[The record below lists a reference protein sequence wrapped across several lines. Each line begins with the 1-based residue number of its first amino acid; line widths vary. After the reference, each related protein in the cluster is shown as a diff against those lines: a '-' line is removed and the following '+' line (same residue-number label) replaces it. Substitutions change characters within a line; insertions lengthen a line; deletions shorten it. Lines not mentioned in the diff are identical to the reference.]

1 MTGPGSEDGGG
12 FGGSRWAHETHTAL
26 SLPSPPALTLATPFD
41 SIYLGLWGFNSTL
54 ASIAIGGMFYVLTW
68 QTHLLAIA
76 CGRYHQ
82 RIPFPLGHACIYPHR
97 DSTLWKFCS
106 SSKDK
111 WEDLFA
117 L

>member
-82 RIPFPLGHACIYPHR
+82 Q
-97 DSTLWKFCS
+97 DSLS
-106 SSKDK
+106 SGSCLRLSPQGQHPV
-111 WEDLFA
+111 EIL
-117 L
+117 LVL